1 MRNFK
6 KLFCLLLCLVFIL
19 PFAGCGDTKEAY
31 IYFELPAVPETLDP
45 QIASSDSELI
55 IIRNIQEG
63 LMRKNDKGEI
73 VCGIAESYE
82 KKGMTYTFKLR
93 EDAKWNNG
101 DKITAHDFVF
111 AFKRALNPETN
122 APFATRLY
130 SIKNA
135 KAINNGTKS
144 LDKLG
149 VKALDDGT
157 LKITLTDDDENFL
170 EALTTAVA
178 MPCNEKFFNESAG
191 KYGLFDDNILSSG
204 SYRLSRWR
212 KESFGIRLY
221 KNEDYSGFAKAQNAA
236 VFITCDDELGPLEKL
251 KKNSVDMAFID
262 SSKTTEAVNSGLK
275 TCEFQNICWVLTL
288 GEDFSP
294 NMRKALSMLVGGE
307 VYGGDLPTGYSS
319 AISLFPSVFGKIPM
333 TGMTGY
339 EPEKAKELYLSELE
353 LYEDKKFPS
362 DVVLKY
368 YDDGNVKNVVTDI
381 VGHWQNNLSAFV
393 NIEAVGDRY
402 ALLSQLEKQTEKMA
416 IFCVRADSSDPA
428 EYLRKFGVSYNGEK
442 LTGIQ
447 SKLLKSN
454 RIVPIMFQ
462 NTVISFSPALS
473 SVYSEP
479 GNGYIDFS
487 FIVKKE

>member
-6 KLFCLLLCLVFIL
+6 RLFCLLLCLVFIL

-178 MPCNEKFFNESAG
+178 MPCNEKFFNERAG

-236 VFITCDDELGPLEKL
+236 VFITCDDEQGPLEKL

-262 SSKTTEAVNSGLK
+262 SSKTTEAVNSGLQ

-319 AISLFPSVFGKIPM
+319 ATSLFPSVFGKIPM

-368 YDDGNVKNVVTDI
+368 
-381 VGHWQNNLSAFV
+381 
-393 NIEAVGDRY
+393 
-402 ALLSQLEKQTEKMA
+402 
-416 IFCVRADSSDPA
+416 
-428 EYLRKFGVSYNGEK
+428 
-442 LTGIQ
+442 
-447 SKLLKSN
+447 
-454 RIVPIMFQ
+454 
-462 NTVISFSPALS
+462 
-473 SVYSEP
+473 
-479 GNGYIDFS
+479 
-487 FIVKKE
+487 